1 MMNRLITVWIILLV
15 FVSFQSMGQKKDTDY
30 FLEKDN
36 IKHPEMGN
44 ILPMQMFNFH
54 VKPYEALG
62 TINLVDSLAYKG
74 KRFAIY
80 SFGITKAVD
89 QKEYYSFFNVVIQ
102 LENGE
107 SLMELAKANKIFAAN
122 VSRNHPYY
130 FGQGTLIRNDYRVN
144 FVAFTQ
150 PNNDIAI
157 INTKIYQ
164 LSQGRTILLR
174 QDDEHQFILKD
185 HQFSDKEMHATK
197 DLKGH
202 ISVLLDK
209 MDKDTSTM

>member
-1 MMNRLITVWIILLV
+1 
-15 FVSFQSMGQKKDTDY
+15 MGQKKDTDY
-30 FLEKDN
+30 FLGKDN
-36 IKHPEMGN
+36 TKHPQMGD

-62 TINLVDSLAYKG
+62 TINLVDSLTYKG
-74 KRFAIY
+74 KQFAIY
-80 SFGITKAVD
+80 TFGITKAVGS
-89 QKEYYSFFNVVIQ
+89 KEYYSFFNIVIQ

-130 FGQGTLIRNDYRVN
+130 FGQGTLIRKDYRVN

-157 INTKIYQ
+157 VNTKIYQ
-164 LSQGRTILLR
+164 LSRGRTIFLS

-185 HQFSDKEMHATK
+185 HQFSDQEMHATK
-197 DLKGH
+197 DIKVH
-202 ISVLLDK
+202 ISALLEK
-209 MDKDTSTM
+209 MDNDISTM